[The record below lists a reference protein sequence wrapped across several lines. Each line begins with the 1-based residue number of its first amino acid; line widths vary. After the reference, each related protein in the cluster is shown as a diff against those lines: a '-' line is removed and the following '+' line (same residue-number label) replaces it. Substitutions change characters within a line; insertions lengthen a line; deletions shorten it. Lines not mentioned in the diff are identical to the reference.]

1 MQTLI
6 LHNTIIK
13 HKAAMDQLRKGLS
26 TLGLLHEIEKDPTK
40 FEKLF
45 VHEEESISSLYVK
58 GLLKIEEASRDK
70 VQLQMLY
77 KFIENADQKELATLL
92 AFLTGSSSSIGSF
105 SNGCIKVSVESIQ
118 GFFASTC
125 MLELSIPSHIE
136 SYSHFE
142 SSIRAVL
149 QGTKFTTL

>member
-70 VQLQMLY
+70 VQEQMLY

-92 AFLTGSSSSIGSF
+92 AFLTGRF
-105 SNGCIKVSVESIQ
+105 IQ
-118 GFFASTC
+118 YRF
-125 MLELSIPSHIE
+125 LPKWL
-136 SYSHFE
+136 Y
-142 SSIRAVL
+142 
-149 QGTKFTTL
+149 